1 MDNGNMRER
10 LIAWEHLR
18 VVYNAVMLLVGI
30 PIAVSVYHA
39 VHAIPAHM
47 RRGFAFTYTPM
58 SVIGLSIVFGL
69 TANVMYMLGPMAEIY
84 TTAFTRI
91 TFGRRGRL
99 VLFSVGLIVSL
110 AVEGILWVFY
120 QMIGFMMD

>member
-1 MDNGNMRER
+1 MDNGNMRDR

-39 VHAIPAHM
+39 VNAIPVEM
-47 RRGFAFTYTPM
+47 RRDLMFSYAPM

-69 TANVMYMLGPMAEIY
+69 AANVLYMLGPMAEIY
-84 TTAFTRI
+84 TTAFTRVA
-91 TFGRRGRL
+91 FGRRGRL
-99 VLFSVGLIVSL
+99 VLFSVGLIFSL